1 VCEREYL
8 EEIKEHAIRVVLCTQ
23 SEIGREGEMKG
34 RGKRVVGGKGGR
46 GGGNHVVDTS
56 KSVAFVKGES
66 G

>member
-1 VCEREYL
+1 
-8 EEIKEHAIRVVLCTQ
+8 
-23 SEIGREGEMKG
+23 MKG
-34 RGKRVVGGKGGR
+34 RGKRVVGGRGGL